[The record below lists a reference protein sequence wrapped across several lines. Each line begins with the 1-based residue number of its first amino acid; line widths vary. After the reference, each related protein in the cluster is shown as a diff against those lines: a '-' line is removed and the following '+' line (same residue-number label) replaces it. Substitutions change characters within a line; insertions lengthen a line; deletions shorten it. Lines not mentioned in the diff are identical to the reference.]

1 MSKNASEFSQR
12 TTKEDNNP
20 NRIMMFFKRLGW
32 LCLLVILFGKNHVQA
47 LPKFDIN
54 VEDYVL
60 QEQNL
65 DSEESQEFDIN
76 VLSSAEPTS
85 IEEDLEEK
93 YRSKIEAKIMEVAS
107 EIVSKR
113 PSSQGLF
120 K

>member
-1 MSKNASEFSQR
+1 
-12 TTKEDNNP
+12 
-20 NRIMMFFKRLGW
+20 MMFLKRLGW
-32 LCLLVILFGKNHVQA
+32 LCLLVTLFGKNHVQA

-65 DSEESQEFDIN
+65 DSEESQEIDIN
-76 VLSSAEPTS
+76 ISSSAEPTS